1 MLKKYLFL
9 TKPGILF
16 GNFITT
22 LGGFFLAAQGSIDIL
37 LLLLTLLGT
46 TLVVASGCVVN
57 NVIDQDIDT
66 KMQRTQNRALVKK
79 PSLLLL
85 HLYMHL
91 FLDLSVLVFC
101 GSV

>member
-37 LLLLTLLGT
+37 LLLLTLIGT

-79 PSLLLL
+79 N
-85 HLYMHL
+85 HLSYCCACIC
-91 FLDLSVLVFC
+91 FRTRSNGF
-101 GSV
+101 

>member
-22 LGGFFLAAQGSIDIL
+22 LGGFLLAAQGSVDFL
-37 LLLLTLLGT
+37 LLFLTLIGT

-57 NVIDQDIDT
+57 NIIDQDIDQ

-79 PSLLLL
+79 NC
-85 HLYMHL
+85 
-91 FLDLSVLVFC
+91 FC
-101 GSV
+101 TCCHVICTGFGSNRF